1 MLDISPDGFPIIDGD
16 AGPDGLVLVTG
27 LSGHGLALGPVI
39 GEITADLALDGA
51 AARPIGP
58 FRLARFREARVE
70 LPDKMI

>member
-1 MLDISPDGFPIIDGD
+1 LPIIDGQV
-16 AGPDGLVLVTG
+16 GPEGLVFVTG

-51 AARPIGP
+51 TQRPIHP
-58 FRLARFREARVE
+58 FRLARFREERVQ